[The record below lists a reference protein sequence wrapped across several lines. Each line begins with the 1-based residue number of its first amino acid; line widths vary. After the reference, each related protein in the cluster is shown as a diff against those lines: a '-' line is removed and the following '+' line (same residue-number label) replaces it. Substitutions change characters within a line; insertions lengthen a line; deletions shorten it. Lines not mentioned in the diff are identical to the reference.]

1 MVLMYRYLVI
11 ESKNNIDM
19 YETTII
25 SLFSEFINVTKIEVL
40 EHQIWLFYEQDL
52 EISLK
57 DVILNLSQDTLVD
70 FRLYQSYKYE
80 SFKKLEENRLFI
92 SKKLEEIN
100 FNSYIFIDDKIIVKY
115 YLKTLDQSF
124 KIQILKKYVTDQM
137 MLDTV
142 RTYLESNQNM
152 SLAAKALYIHRN
164 TLIQRLD
171 KFYQATG
178 FDVKKFIDGFLI
190 YHLLLVK

>member
-1 MVLMYRYLVI
+1 MYRYLVI
-11 ESKNNIDM
+11 ESKKNIDS

-25 SLFSEFINVTKIEVL
+25 SLFSEFINFTKIEVL
-40 EHQIWLFYEQDL
+40 DHQIWLYYQHDL

-57 DVILNLSQDTLVD
+57 EVIINLSQDTLVD

-80 SFKKLEENRLFI
+80 SLKKLEENRIFI
-92 SKKLEEIN
+92 SKKLEEIS
-100 FNSYIFIDDKIIVKY
+100 FNSYIFMDDKTIVKH
-115 YLKTLDQSF
+115 YLKTLDQFF
-124 KIQILKKYVTDQM
+124 KIQILKKYYQSQM

-142 RTYLESNQNM
+142 KTYLESNQNM
-152 SLAAKALYIHRN
+152 SVAAKSLYIHRN

-171 KFYQATG
+171 KFYQETG

-190 YHLLLVK
+190 YHILLVK

>member
-1 MVLMYRYLVI
+1 MYRYLVI

-40 EHQIWLFYEQDL
+40 DHQIWLFYEQDL

-80 SFKKLEENRLFI
+80 SLKKLEENRLFI
-92 SKKLEEIN
+92 TKKLEEIN

-142 RTYLESNQNM
+142 KTYLESNQNM

-190 YHLLLVK
+190 YQLLLVK

>member
-1 MVLMYRYLVI
+1 MI
-11 ESKNNIDM
+11 ESKNNIEN

-25 SLFSEFINVTKIEVL
+25 SLFSEFITFTKIQVL
-40 EHQIWLFYEQDL
+40 DHQIWLYYEQDL
-52 EISLK
+52 DISLK

-80 SFKKLEENRLFI
+80 TLKKLEENRLFI
-92 SKKLEEIN
+92 TEKLKNIG
-100 FNSYIFIDDKIIVKY
+100 FNLHIYIDDQVIVKH
-115 YLKTLDQSF
+115 YLKILDNSF
-124 KIQILKKYVTDQM
+124 KFQMLKKYHQDQM

-142 RTYLESNQNM
+142 KTYLESNQNM
-152 SLAAKALYIHRN
+152 SVAAKSLYIHRN

-171 KFYQATG
+171 KFYQVTG

-190 YHLLLVK
+190 YHIVLLK

>member
-40 EHQIWLFYEQDL
+40 DHQIWLFYEQDL

-80 SFKKLEENRLFI
+80 SLKKLEENRLFI
-92 SKKLEEIN
+92 TKKLEEIN

-142 RTYLESNQNM
+142 KTYLESNQNM

-190 YHLLLVK
+190 YQLLLVK

>member
-100 FNSYIFIDDKIIVKY
+100 FNSYIFIDDKSIVKY